1 LPVLL
6 DHQGTHWKSQ
16 AWLVVEY
23 ILREKESKV
32 NLAEKLHEEVYL
44 YENVLED
51 PAKLVALIEELDSD
65 ESVHSVI
72 PEWGFWFSNSA
83 DGHSFGSKK
92 DFNVEGLETLE
103 SARKDDVSYVVTQIV
118 DAVKNISYAYYA
130 DRGLEGT
137 PNISPFAGVMKYR
150 PGCEMGAHF
159 DAQAGDQTLKYSIV
173 MYLNDDYEGGE
184 ISFII
189 RKPDLRNPK
198 NSNLR
203 PVTNLNDPHNEGLID
218 FTLKPKAG
226 SALIFPSTH
235 PYNHQVHIIHSGDKY
250 IFPGFIFIDEFDINN
265 PEDRN
270 KYNAGSSVA
279 QETAKYLD
287 EEDE

>member
-1 LPVLL
+1 M
-6 DHQGTHWKSQ
+6 
-16 AWLVVEY
+16 Y
-23 ILREKESKV
+23 
-32 NLAEKLHEEVYL
+32 LAERLHEEVYL
-44 YENVLED
+44 YEDVISD
-51 PAKLVALIEELDSD
+51 PAKLVALVEELDAD

-92 DFNVEGLETLE
+92 DFNLDALSDLQSDRKADVE
-103 SARKDDVSYVVTQIV
+103 YVVSEIRG
-118 DAVKNISYAYYA
+118 AIKNVSEAYYA
-130 DRGLEGT
+130 DRGLEGE

-173 MYLNDDYEGGE
+173 VYLNDNYEGGE

-198 NSNLR
+198 NSDLR
-203 PVTNLNDPHNEGLID
+203 PKADLNDPHNEGLID

-235 PYNHQVHIIHSGDKY
+235 PYNHQVHTILSGDKY
-250 IFPGFIFIDEFDINN
+250 MFPGFVFIDEFDIEN
-265 PEDRN
+265 PEHRE
-270 KYNAGSSVA
+270 KYNAGSSIA
-279 QETAKYLD
+279 QESTKYLD
-287 EEDE
+287 EDDE